1 MDISLVTIM
10 RGLLSPQDMMRA
22 VERAATRKQEMY
34 SNQQQKADFLQ
45 SLMGKGILML
55 SLSMIK
61 YSWYM
66 VMKQNCERLDRIASS
81 TKQVKLLAS
90 CSKAFITSPTH
101 SKQENEPNFQDVAS
115 ADEEQN

>member
-1 MDISLVTIM
+1 MT
-10 RGLLSPQDMMRA
+10 A

-61 YSWYM
+61 YRYIQDQHSLESVEEGNIVGLYNYQ
-66 VMKQNCERLDRIASS
+66 VEEIRIHNPI
-81 TKQVKLLAS
+81 KN
-90 CSKAFITSPTH
+90 H
-101 SKQENEPNFQDVAS
+101 SGLMPSNLFPNNKTNIF
-115 ADEEQN
+115 

>member
-1 MDISLVTIM
+1 
-10 RGLLSPQDMMRA
+10 MMTA

-61 YSWYM
+61 YRYSMYSN
-66 VMKQNCERLDRIASS
+66 KSGG
-81 TKQVKLLAS
+81 
-90 CSKAFITSPTH
+90 H
-101 SKQENEPNFQDVAS
+101 SLQSGV
-115 ADEEQN
+115 

>member
-1 MDISLVTIM
+1 
-10 RGLLSPQDMMRA
+10 MMTA

-61 YSWYM
+61 YRCCFALMINNGSLPSSYPTEIPCM
-66 VMKQNCERLDRIASS
+66 YTSMK
-81 TKQVKLLAS
+81 
-90 CSKAFITSPTH
+90 
-101 SKQENEPNFQDVAS
+101 
-115 ADEEQN
+115 

>member
-1 MDISLVTIM
+1 
-10 RGLLSPQDMMRA
+10 MMTA

-61 YSWYM
+61 YRS
-66 VMKQNCERLDRIASS
+66 VQFS
-81 TKQVKLLAS
+81 TMPPIPIYKYI
-90 CSKAFITSPTH
+90 CTI
-101 SKQENEPNFQDVAS
+101 
-115 ADEEQN
+115 